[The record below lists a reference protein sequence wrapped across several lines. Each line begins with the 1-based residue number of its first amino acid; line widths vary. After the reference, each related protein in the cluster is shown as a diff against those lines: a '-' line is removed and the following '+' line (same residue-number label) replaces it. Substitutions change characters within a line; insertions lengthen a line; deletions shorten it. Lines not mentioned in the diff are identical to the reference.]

1 MKLFYFLWISILGAS
16 LGTLLVSSDS
26 HAAENAEAEVADLLD
41 QFAKDWPDDRTMY
54 RTEGD
59 TSWTS
64 YALTL
69 SRLVALGDEAV
80 PGLIA
85 ASSSPSVQV
94 RAMCARTLGFLNSKT
109 AVPSL
114 IELLEDK
121 NPAVALL
128 AADSLGQIQDPAGL
142 EALRAARKKQTKGDV
157 LLHISKALE
166 RNVPLEDGV
175 REQVIQIT
183 PETIDSAEV
192 GQLAP
197 EFTLQD
203 ATGKKW
209 QLKDFR
215 GKKSVLLV
223 FIYGD
228 G

>member
-1 MKLFYFLWISILGAS
+1 MKAFCFLWISILS
-16 LGTLLVSSDS
+16 VTLGTLLLSDDS
-26 HAAENAEAEVADLLD
+26 YAAENTEADAADLLE

-59 TSWTS
+59 SSWTA

-69 SRLVALGDEAV
+69 SRLVALGDKAV
-80 PGLIA
+80 PAIIA
-85 ASSSPSVQV
+85 ASNSPSVQV

-128 AADSLGQIQDPAGL
+128 AADSLGQIQDSTGL
-142 EALRAARKKQTKGDV
+142 EALRAARKKQTNGDV

-166 RNVPLEDGV
+166 RKVPLEDGV
-175 REQVIQIT
+175 QEQVIQIT

-209 QLKDFR
+209 QLKNFR
-215 GKKSVLLV
+215 GKKSVVLV